1 MRAVIVN
8 VSVLI
13 PIHLVF
19 HLFLASDHHV
29 AVATVQE
36 TAKCLGRIDVFLVWS
51 PSLVEGLLHE
61 VKQLLGYDWLVATL
75 VHFPKIS
82 EVPVVER
89 VFQNGCH
96 SVDVDSLASVADDAV
111 ILEERGDIL
120 QSAIALGV

>member
-51 PSLVEGLLHE
+51 PSLVEDLLHLI
-61 VKQLLGYDWLVATL
+61 KQLLCYDWLVLAH
-75 VHFPKIS
+75 VHFSKGA
-82 EVPVVER
+82 EGPVVER
-89 VFQNGCH
+89 IFQNGGH
-96 SVDVDSLASVADDAV
+96 SVDVDSFASVADNAV
-111 ILEERGDIL
+111 VL
-120 QSAIALGV
+120 

>member
-1 MRAVIVN
+1 MSAVIVN

-29 AVATVQE
+29 ASATVQDTTE
-36 TAKCLGRIDVFLVWS
+36 GLGRIDVLLVWS

-75 VHFPKIS
+75 VHFPKVA

-89 VFQNGCH
+89 IFQNGGH
-96 SVDVDSLASVADDAV
+96 SVDVDSLASSCNHT
-111 ILEERGDIL
+111 L
-120 QSAIALGV
+120 LG

>member
-19 HLFLASDHHV
+19 YFLLASDQHV

-36 TAKCLGRIDVFLVWS
+36 TTEGLGRIDVFLVWS

-61 VKQLLGYDWLVATL
+61 VKQLLCYDWLVATL
-75 VHFPKIS
+75 VHFPQVA

-89 VFQNGCH
+89 VFQNGGH
-96 SVDVDSLASVADDAV
+96 SVDVDSLASVADNAV
-111 ILEERGDIL
+111 VL
-120 QSAIALGV
+120 